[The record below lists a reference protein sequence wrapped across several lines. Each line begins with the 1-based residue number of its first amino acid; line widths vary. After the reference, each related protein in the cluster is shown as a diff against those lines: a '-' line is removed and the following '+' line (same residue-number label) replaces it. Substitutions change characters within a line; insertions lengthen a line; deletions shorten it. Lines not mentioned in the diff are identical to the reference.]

1 MNAIYFLYYPAWPD
15 KNELALST
23 VFPELNDDDSGSLS
37 AFLFTEVD
45 GMIYTDI
52 KTCLENV
59 LNHVTEDESY
69 TGNAYHLQMDAEF
82 TSIFDL
88 YAYEDDDDYDDSDDD
103 DDWDDDD
110 LDDEDDDFENA
121 RELKLVLEINSSQL
135 LRAMM
140 DYRQKKDDFAKGWR
154 PDIIIDADPNEIT
167 TEMVMSKI

>member
-15 KNELALST
+15 KNELAMGT
-23 VFPELNDDDSGSLS
+23 VFPELNEDDSGTLS

-59 LNHVTEDESY
+59 LNHVTEDEDY
-69 TGNAYHLQMDAEF
+69 TGNAYHLQMDAEL
-82 TSIFDL
+82 TSVFDL
-88 YAYEDDDDYDDSDDD
+88 YAYEDDDDEDD
-103 DDWDDDD
+103 DDWDDED
-110 LDDEDDDFENA
+110 LDDEDLDIENA

-135 LRAMM
+135 LEAMK

-154 PDIIIDADPNEIT
+154 PDIVIDGDPDEIT
-167 TEMVMSKI
+167 TEMVMSKV